1 MSADTKEQLAGLD
14 ERIAR
19 AVGLL
24 AKARLPLISG
34 LGADV
39 DAVRAALL
47 LAQKTGAAVDHAA
60 AAHIAVELRVTA
72 DAGHMATTSAEAR
85 NRADTVVFA
94 GPGAIDFADD
104 SGLFATAETPY
115 DWRGDRTVL
124 CLGTGGRVPSSVA
137 AVAATHLV
145 GGPLAG
151 RLGALKAIVAGRT
164 VAGADAALTAAA
176 ETLKAARFG
185 VVVVDPADLDRFGF
199 ELLHALV
206 KDLNDTTRFTTLPVP
221 ASHQGRGANLVS
233 TWTTGGRLRVGFGR
247 GYPEQ
252 DDWQF
257 DGTRLAAAGEAD
269 VLVWVGPLGP
279 GLPDYATNLPTIA
292 LVPPGSG
299 ATDSADHV
307 VIEVGVPGVDHGAV
321 LADTVVDGFSFVPAS
336 APSALPT
343 AAAILAAITA
353 GLATGAS

>member
-14 ERIAR
+14 GRIAR

-85 NRADTVVFA
+85 NRADTVVFV
-94 GPGAIDFADD
+94 GSGALDFADD

-115 DWRGDRTVL
+115 DWRGERTVL
-124 CLGTGGRVPSSVA
+124 CIGTSGRVPSSVA
-137 AVAATHLV
+137 AVGATHLLD
-145 GGPLAG
+145 GPLSS
-151 RLGALKAIVAGRT
+151 RLGALKAIVGGRT
-164 VAGADAALTAAA
+164 VAMADAALTTAADA
-176 ETLKAARFG
+176 LKAARFG

-199 ELLHALV
+199 ELLQALV

-221 ASHQGRGANLVS
+221 APHQGRNANLVS

-257 DGTRLAAAGEAD
+257 DGARLAASGEAD

-279 GLPDYATNLPTIA
+279 SLPDYAAGLPTIA

-299 ATDSADHV
+299 TTESADRIV
-307 VIEVGVPGVDHGAV
+307 FEVGVPGTDHGGVLTDV
-321 LADTVVDGFSFVPAS
+321 LADGFSFVPAS

-343 AAAILAAITA
+343 AAAILAALTA